1 MVSSARLVLVLVLLA
16 GMLAPGSAFSVLSMD
31 VSPAEGV
38 QPKDPIQVSGTLQL
52 ASPGTQGFPANHT
65 LNFSTDLLKA
75 AWNFT
80 IVVDGVSRQNL
91 ELRGGEAVLYG
102 FSLSYP
108 NDTPVQVEIG
118 LEGSVP
124 PNASPSLTAIQV
136 QEMDEQG
143 LPLPGS
149 AYSRAIRVIRPPAPP
164 PTTAPEPTTL
174 PLPSPSPTATTEP
187 PPASLPTTP
196 PPEPTPLPQPTT
208 PVPTETA
215 TPVPPG
221 GGAFPVLPLAI
232 LVLVGIALL
241 AGGSLVQRRKGAGGA
256 GGPSPTLP
264 APPPILNRSWDSWW
278 QHLIPEGSDIQAG
291 TLDAVFRIA
300 LELALEGREGRKVGT
315 AFVVGDADAVLAH
328 SRQLILNPFEGHPP
342 EDRRITRPE
351 MREAIK
357 ELAQLDGAFVVQGDG
372 TIAAA
377 ARYITVDTSLVRLP
391 SGFGTRHSSI
401 AAITRMTRSIGIVVS
416 QSGGKISILRDG
428 KLLRTVSPFSQNPPQ
443 PHS

>member
-196 PPEPTPLPQPTT
+196 PPEPTPLPQPPT
-208 PVPTETA
+208 PVPTAPPRPTRRWSRKTRLALPRCRAITLYSFFDGTA
-215 TPVPPG
+215 AEYAPCASAMNTVCDG
-221 GGAFPVLPLAI
+221 Y
-232 LVLVGIALL
+232 GI
-241 AGGSLVQRRKGAGGA
+241 SLRRCGAGRIHGD
-256 GGPSPTLP
+256 TYMF
-264 APPPILNRSWDSWW
+264 
-278 QHLIPEGSDIQAG
+278 IP
-291 TLDAVFRIA
+291 
-300 LELALEGREGRKVGT
+300 
-315 AFVVGDADAVLAH
+315 
-328 SRQLILNPFEGHPP
+328 
-342 EDRRITRPE
+342 
-351 MREAIK
+351 
-357 ELAQLDGAFVVQGDG
+357 
-372 TIAAA
+372 
-377 ARYITVDTSLVRLP
+377 
-391 SGFGTRHSSI
+391 
-401 AAITRMTRSIGIVVS
+401 
-416 QSGGKISILRDG
+416 
-428 KLLRTVSPFSQNPPQ
+428 
-443 PHS
+443 